1 MPSYSAIF
9 ESTFSLFAQVHLS
22 FVLKLVL
29 IFFFFFVYRAKP
41 WLVSHVVFDH
51 MYYMYE
57 NLHFVSIHL
66 IYDFVAVL

>member
-29 IFFFFFVYRAKP
+29 NFFFSFYRAKP
-41 WLVSHVVFDH
+41 WLVSLVVFDH

>member
-29 IFFFFFVYRAKP
+29 NFFFFPYRAKP

-51 MYYMYE
+51 MNYMYE